1 MPDDKFIGGAD
12 EGAATVRWLNKQA
25 AAAAP
30 PPPAGPAEGTP
41 PADAKAVAEF
51 VLHAM
56 LSHPHEAAAIAAHA
70 AADPAGTAELA
81 AEYAATRDDADGDG
95 GPGGG

>member
-1 MPDDKFIGGAD
+1 MP
-12 EGAATVRWLNKQA
+12 AAESPER
-25 AAAAP
+25 
-30 PPPAGPAEGTP
+30 TP
-41 PADAKAVAEF
+41 PVDAKAVTEF

-70 AADPAGTAELA
+70 AADPEGTAALA
-81 AEYAATRDDADGDG
+81 AEYAATHDDADDG